1 MNSMS
6 SWLKNTGS
14 GYFKEREARKMI
26 TEKEGRELMT
36 TYFDEWGR
44 AAKVAIQSHELED
57 WLYASGITQ
66 IRCIGCGALGKLKG
80 ILRGE

>member
-44 AAKVAIQSHELED
+44 AAKVAIQSRELED
-57 WLYASGITQ
+57 WLYAA
-66 IRCIGCGALGKLKG
+66 GCRASYDTMKIVLEVENG
-80 ILRGE
+80 